1 MKVFVLRA
9 AMAALVLAL
18 GIAVGAG
25 PLQEDHDRRA
35 RELAAQQA
43 QVADLERQVAEL
55 NRSARFSTAYAEAT
69 GRRLVGGAL
78 NRRTVAVVALPG
90 ADPVTVAAFRTLI
103 AAAGGEITAD
113 VQLAEPLVDPAQRQ
127 LVSALTSQMASQEDL
142 AMPAGGSGYARFGTL
157 LARAIAIPS
166 SATSRDAPYDET
178 GIGIVS
184 GFEIADLVG
193 STTEVSRR
201 ATVTLMVAGPDRDQ
215 QDGRTDVLASLV
227 RAYAVRARVVVA
239 GPAPSAE
246 AEGVLGILRGSGTPD
261 ALFSTV
267 DSVEFAGARVSAIL
281 ALAARFRGTLGSYGG
296 EDAADGAIPP
306 QR

>member
-9 AMAALVLAL
+9 AVAALVLAL

-35 RELAAQQA
+35 RELAAQQD
-43 QVADLERQVAEL
+43 QVADLERQVADL
-55 NRSARFSTAYAEAT
+55 NRSARFSAAYEEAT
-69 GRRLVGGAL
+69 SERLVGGTL

-90 ADPVTVAAFRTLI
+90 ADPVTVAAFRALI
-103 AAAGGEITAD
+103 AAAGGQITAD
-113 VQLAEPLVDPAQRQ
+113 VQLAGPLVDPAQRQ

-142 AMPAGGSGYARFGTL
+142 SMPPGDSGYERFGTL

-166 SATSRDAPYDET
+166 SATRQEAPYDET

-184 GFEIADLVG
+184 GFQIADLVG

-201 ATVTLMVAGPDRDQ
+201 ATITLVVAGPERDP

-227 RAYAVRARVVVA
+227 RAYAVRARVVVV
-239 GPAPSAE
+239 GPSPSAE

-261 ALFSTV
+261 ALLSTV
-267 DSVEFAGARVSAIL
+267 DSVEFAGARVSAVL

-296 EDAADGAIPP
+296 ENAADGAVPAL
-306 QR
+306 R